1 MNKSRMKKNAWSH
14 VGLRPVANRFHGAGG
29 PQLPPVD
36 DDWMI
41 TGVEDNGVRI
51 SNNHTGHGT
60 VLGWDQIHHYAT
72 DPDRGA
78 RNGFLILNTQVSI
91 GGNSLWCEPTFRPG
105 EAMPDSFPGVRGWKR
120 ENDPLYIERLY
131 RPPLQAP
138 PPPATPQNTSGAGAV
153 LVLCLC
159 LGVGI
164 LIANA

>member
-1 MNKSRMKKNAWSH
+1 MNKSRMKKNAWSQ
-14 VGLRPVANRFHGAGG
+14 VRLRPVAKRFLGADG

-36 DDWMI
+36 DDWLI
-41 TGVEDNGVRI
+41 QGVEDAGVRL

-72 DPDRGA
+72 DPDRGEQ
-78 RNGFLILNTQVSI
+78 NGFLILNTQVSI

-105 EAMPDSFPGVRGWKR
+105 EALPDPFAGTRGWKR
-120 ENDPLYIERLY
+120 ENDPLYVESLY
-131 RPPLQAP
+131 RRPLEAP
-138 PPPATPQNTSGAGAV
+138 PPPAAPQNTSGAGAA